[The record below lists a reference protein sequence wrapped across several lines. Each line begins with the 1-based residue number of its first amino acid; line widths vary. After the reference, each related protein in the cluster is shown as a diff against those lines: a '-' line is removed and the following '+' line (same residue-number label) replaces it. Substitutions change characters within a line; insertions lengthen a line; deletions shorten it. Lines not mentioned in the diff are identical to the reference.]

1 MIIAFGLLTH
11 ETVLTARQRALFVLA
26 GLVHGLDHA
35 ERYAPRRLFAP
46 ETASARLVMHIILG
60 SGEDARLSLQLL
72 WPQKATALTFYENRK
87 AILASDRLARL
98 LADADLFS
106 SLFFSRQDAIQLT
119 RWLNLEML
127 QIGDPVAH
135 YDAFMDSMLRL
146 GARSAVGRSLLARKS
161 RSRRIRG

>member
-1 MIIAFGLLTH
+1 MIIAFDLLTH

-72 WPQKATALTFYENRK
+72 WPLKATALTFHEDRK
-87 AILASDRLARL
+87 AILASDCLARL

-106 SLFFSRQDAIQLT
+106 
-119 RWLNLEML
+119 
-127 QIGDPVAH
+127 
-135 YDAFMDSMLRL
+135 
-146 GARSAVGRSLLARKS
+146 
-161 RSRRIRG
+161 